1 MDGCLTPLHPHQS
14 LEDVWFLPTHIYYH
28 NREDGSIFFCRFL
41 QKYMETNVNAY
52 IDEQKNN
59 HKLWLFH
66 DLLTWMN
73 RLLDWFGIN
82 MD

>member
-14 LEDVWFLPTHIYYH
+14 LEDVWLLPTHIYYH

-52 IDEQKNN
+52 IDEQKKITTNCGYFMTF
-59 HKLWLFH
+59 L
-66 DLLTWMN
+66 
-73 RLLDWFGIN
+73 RG
-82 MD
+82 